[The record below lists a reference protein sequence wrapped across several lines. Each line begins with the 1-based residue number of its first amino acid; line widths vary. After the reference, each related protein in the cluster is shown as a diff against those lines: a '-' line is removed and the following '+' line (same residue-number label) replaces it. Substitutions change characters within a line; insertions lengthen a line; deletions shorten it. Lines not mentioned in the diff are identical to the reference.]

1 MLVVGYSFKI
11 QGGITMKK
19 IQLVAAGN
27 KMKYSRSLIALV
39 LGNLLGLVIFLPGC
53 QNDSPVSF
61 QDNPVTASG
70 PQFIKLPGTHALAK
84 IVADTAVITPEHG
97 GRLELDFK
105 YSYVDTDGVTRKLDA
120 SLSVTFQPHGVTDTL
135 VATMSL
141 DDQVLR
147 SNIDLTFGPH
157 GTTFLK
163 PALLDVDVKGM
174 DLSGL
179 RPHDKVYL
187 WYVDSTGEWI
197 RMDAQ
202 FVHINIPQGRLVC
215 NNGELPHFS
224 AYAFGR

>member
-1 MLVVGYSFKI
+1 MISEQSNGHHR
-11 QGGITMKK
+11 GG
-19 IQLVAAGN
+19 N
-27 KMKYSRSLIALV
+27 NMKYSRSLIALV
-39 LGNLLGLVIFLPGC
+39 LGNLLGLLIFIPGC

-70 PQFIKLPGTHALAK
+70 PQFIKLPGIHALAK

-97 GRLELDFK
+97 GRLEVDFK
-105 YSYVDTDGVTRKLDA
+105 YSYVDSDGVTRKLNA

-157 GTTFLK
+157 GSTFLK
-163 PALLDVDVKGM
+163 PALLDVNVSGM

-179 RPHDKVYL
+179 RPRDRVYL
-187 WYVDSTGEWI
+187 WYIDTTGKWI

-202 FVHINIPQGRLVC
+202 FIYVNIQQGRLVC
-215 NNGELPHFS
+215 NDGELPHFS

>member
-70 PQFIKLPGTHALAK
+70 PQFIKLPGTHGLGK

-147 SNIDLTFGPH
+147 SNIDLTFGPL

>member
-1 MLVVGYSFKI
+1 MKI
-11 QGGITMKK
+11 
-19 IQLVAAGN
+19 
-27 KMKYSRSLIALV
+27 SRSLIALV
-39 LGNLLGLVIFLPGC
+39 LGNLFGLLICLPGC

-70 PQFIKLPGTHALAK
+70 PQFIKLPGTHGLGK

-141 DDQVLR
+141 DDQVLQ
-147 SNIDLTFGPH
+147 SNVDLTFGPH

-163 PALLDVDVKGM
+163 PALLDVNVSGI
-174 DLSGL
+174 DLSAL
-179 RPHDKVYL
+179 SPKDRVYL
-187 WYVDSTGEWI
+187 YYIDNGNWI
-197 RMDAQ
+197 RMDAKKIDVNVKKGQ
-202 FVHINIPQGRLVC
+202 LKCQD
-215 NNGELPHFS
+215 GELPHFS

>member
-1 MLVVGYSFKI
+1 
-11 QGGITMKK
+11 MKK

-97 GRLELDFK
+97 GRLEVDFK
-105 YSYVDTDGVTRKLDA
+105 YSYVDSDGVTKHLNVTM
-120 SLSVTFQPHGVTDTL
+120 SLTFPPYAVTDTL

-147 SNIDLTFGPH
+147 SNVDLTFGPH
-157 GTTFLK
+157 GSTFLQ
-163 PALLDVDVKGM
+163 PALLDADVSGI
-174 DLSGL
+174 DLSAL
-179 RPHDKVYL
+179 SPKDRVYL
-187 WYVDSTGEWI
+187 YYIDNGNWI
-197 RMDAQ
+197 RMDAKKIDVNVKKGQ
-202 FVHINIPQGRLVC
+202 LKCQD
-215 NNGELPHFS
+215 GELPHFS